1 MSFAFEPFDPLEIDL
16 RLLWPVHHRSVR
28 QSSRSIFTGDSIV
41 LRRPDRLM
49 PLTGCGGEGPDD
61 VVEAAVRDLYAG
73 RGEEFILTLRLSA
86 QTA

>member
-1 MSFAFEPFDPLEIDL
+1 
-16 RLLWPVHHRSVR
+16 
-28 QSSRSIFTGDSIV
+28 
-41 LRRPDRLM
+41 M

-73 RGEEFILTLRLSA
+73 RGEEFILNLRLSA